1 MNADVRQTLM
11 RYMWD
16 HFNSPGGASH
26 INRRLQVRAYP
37 FYATY
42 TDADDPSAVWMDAP
56 VLLVICKIWLPNAA
70 ADRFMNF
77 FYGEKLKYM
86 GHLLDDLPRGWASS
100 ARTMGSPGG
109 QTILNWYSSWRYMQ
123 DNPEARAPGSEGYG
137 PFQMPRAAYRNWR
150 TYSFNDDPLRIGP
163 GGKGPQSAT
172 DVPVEW
178 RLWVKGS
185 FPEDPMVV
193 GNHVSVRA
201 FLERWFHNQGTVSI
215 PTRLGHP
222 QAPVHYHQL
231 RNARSGDAVHG
242 YGFPRQPGRRP
253 AVPAERDACASLSQ
267 RLRGHRIECDLG
279 FAAGGRFSSDH
290 EQPRRHHQR
299 KAD

>member
-1 MNADVRQTLM
+1 ML
-11 RYMWD
+11 
-16 HFNSPGGASH
+16 G
-26 INRRLQVRAYP
+26 
-37 FYATY
+37 
-42 TDADDPSAVWMDAP
+42 
-56 VLLVICKIWLPNAA
+56 
-70 ADRFMNF
+70 DRFMNF

-86 GHLLDDLPRGWASS
+86 GTCSMMRRWLGIIGADV
-100 ARTMGSPGG
+100 GSPGG

-193 GNHVSVRA
+193 GNHVRA
-201 FLERWFHNQGTVSI
+201 FLERWFHNQERFQSQRDLDIRKRLSI
-215 PTRLGHP
+215 TTSYGS
-222 QAPVHYHQL
+222 A
-231 RNARSGDAVHG
+231 SGDAVRDMVVSRVDVRLYLPARRLREPFSTPARTSVDATLG
-242 YGFPRQPGRRP
+242 SQPEDGFPAIMSNLVLP
-253 AVPAERDACASLSQ
+253 
-267 RLRGHRIECDLG
+267 
-279 FAAGGRFSSDH
+279 
-290 EQPRRHHQR
+290 HQH